1 MHALLHVLK
10 LTRTYMAHTAKAK
23 QAIFIFAPRD
33 QKCLVHSRV
42 LTGLDKSH
50 SQEKKLLDIFFFFF
64 FK

>member
-10 LTRTYMAHTAKAK
+10 VTRTYMAHTAKAK

-42 LTGLDKSH
+42 LTVWTKAIP
-50 SQEKKLLDIFFFFF
+50 KKRNC
-64 FK
+64 